1 MAAEIQQS
9 SVTVEY
15 FSKSYNAE
23 VMEGLRKSFRN
34 GTADSSFGLPFASLT
49 ASENPMNASLKE
61 LGKALAG
68 KEPGVA
74 WQVRLETPAD
84 EAQVEALNAEGFG
97 PGRFAKSAYRL
108 REGVAPVAALSFV
121 AVEKMPDGSEVLR
134 GSVRFWP
141 IRVGGHEELLLG
153 PLAVQSDQ
161 RGRGIG
167 IGLMQAGIAAAG
179 RGSWRA
185 ILLVGD
191 EPYYTR
197 VGFSRLPPGRV
208 KFPGPVD
215 QNRILGLSLKAGELL
230 TLSGEVRRAQ
240 IDEPVCANGA
250 GVG

>member
-1 MAAEIQQS
+1 MNVMAS
-9 SVTVEY
+9 
-15 FSKSYNAE
+15 
-23 VMEGLRKSFRN
+23 
-34 GTADSSFGLPFASLT
+34 
-49 ASENPMNASLKE
+49 
-61 LGKALAG
+61 
-68 KEPGVA
+68 A
-74 WQVRLETPAD
+74 WQIRLEAPAD
-84 EAQVEALNAEGFG
+84 AGPVEALNAESFG

-108 REGVAPVAALSFV
+108 REGVNPVARLSFV
-121 AVEKMPDGSEVLR
+121 AVEQDILR

-167 IGLMQAGIAAAG
+167 IGLMQAGIEAAR
-179 RGSWRA
+179 RGPWRG

-191 EPYYTR
+191 EPYYAK

-215 QNRILGLSLKAGELL
+215 PNRILGLSLQAGELL

-240 IDEPVCANGA
+240 IDEANCAAGA